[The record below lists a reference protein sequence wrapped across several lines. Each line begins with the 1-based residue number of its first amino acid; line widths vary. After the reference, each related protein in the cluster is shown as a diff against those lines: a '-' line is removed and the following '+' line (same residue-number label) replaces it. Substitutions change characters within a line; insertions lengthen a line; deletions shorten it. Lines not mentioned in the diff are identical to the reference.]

1 MFSGKKIVFLDKR
14 HPLSLLIMLVHSVAL
29 LGKALCAFHPFRAS
43 SQCFKVWFSSSHLE
57 KTTSS
62 RFPSPESIYLLLRV
76 IERM

>member
-14 HPLSLLIMLVHSVAL
+14 HPLSLLIMLVSSLAL

-43 SQCFKVWFSSSHLE
+43 SQCFKVRSSCSHLE

-62 RFPSPESIYLLLRV
+62 RIPSPESIYLLLWV
-76 IERM
+76 TERM